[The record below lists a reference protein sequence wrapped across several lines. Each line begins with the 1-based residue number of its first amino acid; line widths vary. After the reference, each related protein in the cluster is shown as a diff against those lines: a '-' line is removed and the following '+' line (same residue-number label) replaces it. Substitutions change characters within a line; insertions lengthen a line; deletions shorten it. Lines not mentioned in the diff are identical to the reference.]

1 MAFVTSER
9 HLWNVFRLRTNDGTC
24 HQQVSSSCPDPR
36 LAGMKSEQYGQEVS
50 FAFDFR
56 AHLIPQLDWLN
67 RSCVRR
73 IGKDSS
79 KCEMRSR
86 GAVVCGEEK
95 CPADPVPAIEE
106 EQKSKRRQYL
116 QIRTLRSDHKFL
128 QALLNSL
135 EQSLLRLQAQRTR
148 TSSRLRRGSPVI
160 PSSLQEEHV
169 CLV

>member
-9 HLWNVFRLRTNDGTC
+9 HLWNIFRLRTNDGIC
-24 HQQVSSSCPDPR
+24 HRRISSSPPPPR

-86 GAVVCGEEK
+86 GAVVCGEQS
-95 CPADPVPAIEE
+95 A
-106 EQKSKRRQYL
+106 L
-116 QIRTLRSDHKFL
+116 QILFQPSRRSKSQKGASICRSGLFDRITNSYKPCSTVLSNLFFDFKHSVL
-128 QALLNSL
+128 GLLLDN
-135 EQSLLRLQAQRTR
+135 EEARQSYQVHCKRSMYA
-148 TSSRLRRGSPVI
+148 
-160 PSSLQEEHV
+160 
-169 CLV
+169 